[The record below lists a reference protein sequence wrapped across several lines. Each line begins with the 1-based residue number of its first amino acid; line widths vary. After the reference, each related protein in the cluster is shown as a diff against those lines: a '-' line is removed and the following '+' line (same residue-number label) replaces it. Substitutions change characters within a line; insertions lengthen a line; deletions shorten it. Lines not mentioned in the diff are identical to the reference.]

1 MNSYHY
7 LPTPFYSQSIV
18 NSPSINRK
26 PSFSAPS
33 PSQAFPSHT
42 GPVFFT
48 LVYTGAILTD
58 FTKSFLPYLRKTL
71 LKHTFHQTMPPAQ
84 KSSAIPSPHWQPNR
98 TKILKPGTEG
108 LFPDPPTSVVN
119 YLTSLSLHY
128 SFKNRGF
135 WYQPLKH

>member
-1 MNSYHY
+1 MNSCPH
-7 LPTPFYSQSIV
+7 LPTPFHSQSIV

-26 PSFSAPS
+26 PSSFTASP

-42 GPVFFT
+42 GPVFLT

-58 FTKSFLPYLRKTL
+58 FAKSFPSYLRKTL
-71 LKHTFHQTMPPAQ
+71 LKHTFHQTMPQ
-84 KSSAIPSPHWQPNR
+84 LRSLQQFPHWQPNR
-98 TKILKPGTEG
+98 TQILKPGTEG
-108 LFPDPPTSVVN
+108 LFPDPPISVIN